1 MRDRTKMTENSRD
14 TDKADEIEWYLQS
27 GNQKR
32 GKISFLLRD
41 LTEEDLKFEVNHYW
55 SHRGKTE
62 SAWGRLMIE
71 KERRAKITE
80 TLSESEEIQS
90 RFDIMDL

>member
-1 MRDRTKMTENSRD
+1 MTENGSA
-14 TDKADEIEWYLQS
+14 TDKADKIEWYLQH

-32 GKISFLLRD
+32 GIVSFLLKD

-55 SHRGKTE
+55 IYRGEME